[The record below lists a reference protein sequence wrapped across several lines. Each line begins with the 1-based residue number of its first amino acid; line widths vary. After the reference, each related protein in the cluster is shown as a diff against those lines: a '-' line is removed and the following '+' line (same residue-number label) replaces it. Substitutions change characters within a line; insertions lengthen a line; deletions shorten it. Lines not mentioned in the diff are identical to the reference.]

1 MIQAIFYARFFPK
14 EGTKIVAQSPPGSIV
29 PVPLPEGTNGPLN
42 KKPCL
47 FDFSVLQEY
56 IIPRKAFCNRFITV
70 NDPDGKYVILGYPVS
85 IPDPRYDRNE
95 FIFNFGLV
103 ISCDVVDQIPYERV
117 VRRLAATF
125 AEMEKQDGYLS
136 QDAATRG
143 GAVAVH
149 GYGNGGGRWVDGDG
163 NEMVSMRR
171 PIESLLEIVK
181 EDLNNYGECMIPID
195 DANTIN
201 MKLFPHHVNPPEV
214 KGWHVPVAKMKFA
227 DVVDP
232 TWDLTLQRVVAH
244 IDGVSDVRRIA
255 LASGV
260 SLELTQLALRHLLYY
275 DTILLLDM
283 FFFGA
288 CYAPRPGIHDFIA
301 NVGGMVDECANY
313 VCVGPIDPSP
323 GNNSNNNNSNP
334 STGTG
339 PSPST
344 SSTADRLRSVSGT
357 SATFNNNN
365 LLSTSASTRYNPS
378 HLHRSPSDN
387 RDPSPYSSQHHLS
400 TVHECGGSKPST
412 SPSNNH
418 NNQNNNNH
426 SPPSSSSPPGKPAP
440 PKDGYRISNYMLIK
454 LMTTFC
460 VGKTVAEW
468 LKGHMDSGF
477 DVLRYVDVRRL
488 VQFGVIKGCLYRVH
502 KYVISKQ
509 YLAALATGL
518 ARPLSPSAQ
527 TGRGEEKGVAVP
539 GGHYDT
545 YRDPNGSHHQ
555 GGHGGGGG
563 KGSTKQKVMATTMTK
578 ASGDPLQKYMDG
590 RHCFDQIMTERNMT
604 DAEIMDKLR
613 NFPVPA
619 GDLTVLYR

>member
-42 KKPCL
+42 RKPCL

-323 GNNSNNNNSNP
+323 GSNSNSTG
-334 STGTG
+334 TGTG
-339 PSPST
+339 PS
-344 SSTADRLRSVSGT
+344 SSSDNHHRLRSVSGST
-357 SATFNNNN
+357 TFHNPSN
-365 LLSTSASTRYNPS
+365 LSTSASTRHS
-378 HLHRSPSDN
+378 HLSPSGLGPGGSD
-387 RDPSPYSSQHHLS
+387 RDPSPYAQHHLS
-400 TVHECGGSKPST
+400 PVHERKPST
-412 SPSNNH
+412 SPRNINPH
-418 NNQNNNNH
+418 T
-426 SPPSSSSPPGKPAP
+426 SSSSPPTNKVP
-440 PKDGYRISNYMLIK
+440 PPNGYRISNYMLIR

-518 ARPLSPSAQ
+518 ARPVSPSA
-527 TGRGEEKGVAVP
+527 TNTNGREKEREGGGRGEREDKVAVP

-545 YRDPNGSHHQ
+545 YREPGSH
-555 GGHGGGGG
+555 GHHGG
-563 KGSTKQKVMATTMTK
+563 KGANKKMAMMMK